1 MINRMIVT
9 TAGTKVPFFTHH
21 LIASTPAAPVSKIRY
36 STTSSEPAFPD

>member
-9 TAGTKVPFFTHH
+9 AGTHVAFFPHC
-21 LIASTPAAPVSKIRY
+21 LVVSAPAAPVSKIRY